1 MRRLLPLVSSVVVLI
16 GLAAVGARP
25 GVGAQDATPAPP
37 ASEAG
42 ITVEDLGAG
51 PIPAYPPLPAEIGLL
66 RVRLAPGSRIETP
79 GDDPGLGLVYVES
92 GTLVSRRT
100 VAGVVTRAAAMATP
114 GARAQ
119 EPVPAN
125 TEVTLRAGDSYV
137 APPASGGELRN
148 VGSEEAT
155 ILDVVIAP
163 TDLAATPVP

>member
-1 MRRLLPLVSSVVVLI
+1 MRRLLPLVSIVVVLI

-25 GVGAQDATPAPP
+25 DAVAQDATPATP
-37 ASEAG
+37 AADAG
-42 ITVEDLGAG
+42 ITVEELGAG
-51 PIPAYPPLPAEIGLL
+51 PIPAYPALPAEIGLI
-66 RVRLAPGSRIETP
+66 RVRLAPGRRIDTP

-100 VAGVVTRAAAMATP
+100 VAGAVTRGATIGTP
-114 GARAQ
+114 GAHAQ

-125 TEVTLRAGDSYV
+125 TEVTLRAGDFYV

-148 VGSEEAT
+148 VGTDDAT

-163 TDLAATPVP
+163 TALAATPIP